1 MGLGL
6 FLLPTI
12 GGYWLLTH
20 LNYTRYRTFRESGYH
35 LLFNSAFAGVILFGA
50 AQVTSLFL
58 DHCFPQL
65 GVWWAHYFSTP
76 HSDTAVLSVVSGIAV
91 PLAANCLYDSD
102 RAARRAA
109 KENNDFVELLM
120 AESLSRGEFVELS
133 LRSRKSYIGFALE
146 SGIKRQQGE
155 PDVSL
160 IPVASGYR
168 REDDQELEI
177 TTLYAAVIEQSL
189 EEEPSHI
196 SDEDFRVVIP
206 ISEIVSARLFF
217 PEAYE
222 LFREQADESLEDV

>member
-65 GVWWAHYFSTP
+65 DVWWAHYFSTP
-76 HSDTAVLSVVSGIAV
+76 HSDTAVLSVVLGIAV

-109 KENNDFVELLM
+109 KENNDL
-120 AESLSRGEFVELS
+120 
-133 LRSRKSYIGFALE
+133 
-146 SGIKRQQGE
+146 
-155 PDVSL
+155 
-160 IPVASGYR
+160 
-168 REDDQELEI
+168 
-177 TTLYAAVIEQSL
+177 
-189 EEEPSHI
+189 EEPSHI